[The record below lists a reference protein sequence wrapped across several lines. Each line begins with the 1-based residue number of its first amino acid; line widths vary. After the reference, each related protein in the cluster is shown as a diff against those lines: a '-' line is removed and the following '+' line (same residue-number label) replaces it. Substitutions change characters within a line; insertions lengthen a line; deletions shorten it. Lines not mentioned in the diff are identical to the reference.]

1 MLFHV
6 RMDVSMPPDM
16 PADVANEIKSRE
28 KAYSQ
33 ELQRS
38 GKWRHIWRIAGA
50 YANYS
55 IFDVQSNAELHDILL
70 GLPLFPYMK
79 ISVTPLCRHPSS
91 VRDGDEV
98 RSSERF
104 ENSPNTSGDRNHE
117 RQGVCNSGSA
127 GPA

>member
-6 RMDVSMPPDM
+6 RMDVNIPHDLPQ
-16 PADVANEIKSRE
+16 AEAAEIVARE

-55 IFDVQSNAELHDILL
+55 VFDVKDNAELHEVLS
-70 GLPLFPYMK
+70 GLPLFKFMH
-79 ISVTPLCRHPSS
+79 IEVAPLLRHPSS
-91 VRDGDEV
+91 IRVGDG
-98 RSSERF
+98 
-104 ENSPNTSGDRNHE
+104 
-117 RQGVCNSGSA
+117 
-127 GPA
+127 

>member
-6 RMDVSMPPDM
+6 RMDVNLPLDI
-16 PADVANEIKSRE
+16 PADVANEIKARE

-33 ELQRS
+33 ELQRN
-38 GKWRHIWRIAGA
+38 GTWQHIWRVAGE

-55 IFDVQSNAELHDILL
+55 IFDAKDNADLHEILI

-91 VRDGDEV
+91 IREDD
-98 RSSERF
+98 
-104 ENSPNTSGDRNHE
+104 
-117 RQGVCNSGSA
+117 A
-127 GPA
+127 